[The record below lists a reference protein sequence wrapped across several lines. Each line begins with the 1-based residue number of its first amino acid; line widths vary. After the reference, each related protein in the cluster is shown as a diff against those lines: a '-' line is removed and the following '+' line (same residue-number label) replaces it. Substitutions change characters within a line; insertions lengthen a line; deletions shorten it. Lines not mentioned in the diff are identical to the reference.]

1 MTKSKSDTNGLIR
14 KPIYKPKGAAKEYG
28 DLALNIYR
36 GCPHGCTYCFA
47 PDILRVDR
55 AAFHANPDPR
65 NNILESVKHQLEREK
80 ITGQLIHLCFTC
92 DPYPRGYDTTITR
105 EIIKTLKGA
114 GNHVQ
119 ILTKGGNIAER
130 DFVLLDGEDWFGVT
144 YTGGWNAHEP
154 KAAGAF
160 DTEVTLY
167 NAYMAGIKT
176 WVSCEPVIV
185 PERIYDII
193 ARWDFCD
200 LFRIG
205 KLNHRKSDIDW
216 AEFGKEAERLC
227 IEYGRNYQIKDGL
240 RAIMDKEVG
249 YHA

>member
-1 MTKSKSDTNGLIR
+1 MTKFQSYANGLIR

-55 AAFHANPDPR
+55 TAFHANPDPKR
-65 NNILESVKHQLEREK
+65 NILESVKHQLEREK

-92 DPYPRGYDTTITR
+92 DPYPRGHDTTITR
-105 EIIKTLKGA
+105 EIIKALKGA

-119 ILTKGGNIAER
+119 ILTKGGNVAER
-130 DFVLLDGEDWFGVT
+130 DFDLLDSNDWFGVT

-160 DTEVTLY
+160 DTEATLY

-185 PERIYDII
+185 PEKIYDII
-193 ARWDFCD
+193 ARWSFCN

-205 KLNHRKSDIDW
+205 KLNHRKIDIDW
-216 AEFGKEAERLC
+216 VEFGKKAERLF

-240 RAIMDKEVG
+240 RAIMG
-249 YHA
+249 RGTTI